1 MKAAVIVRRLLLVPP
16 TLLGVA
22 LIVFVLL
29 RVVPGDPVA
38 MMISPGASAAD
49 ITALH
54 AHYGLD
60 KPIPVQLLIWL
71 GAMLHGDLG
80 QSITSRI
87 GVARLVLRR
96 LPATIEL
103 VLLATL
109 IALVLGTA
117 LALLGAAF
125 RRGGLEWLIDGVIAV
140 TLAISDFVWGL
151 LFILLFDVMFPIL
164 PVSGR
169 IDPAVTAHFATNF
182 YLVESL
188 LTWRFAVAGGLLSHS
203 ILPATALA
211 LPFAA
216 VFARVLKSS
225 LGDAEHQDYVQ
236 MARARGYSR
245 ARVLLAEALP
255 NAIIPTASLTGVQVT
270 FMLAGTVLVE
280 RVFSYE
286 GIGNMAIDAVTN
298 RDLPLIQGIILAF
311 AVMFVAIN
319 LTVDIGLTFLD
330 PRLRHG

>member
-1 MKAAVIVRRLLLVPP
+1 MRAAVLARRLLLVPP

-29 RVVPGDPVA
+29 RVVAGDPVA

-49 ITALH
+49 IRALH

-60 KPIPVQLLIWL
+60 KPIPVQLVIWL

-87 GVARLVLRR
+87 GVVGLVLRR

-109 IALVLGTA
+109 IALALGSA

-125 RRGGLEWLIDGVIAV
+125 RRTGPEWLIDGVIAV
-140 TLAISDFVWGL
+140 ALAIPDFVWGL
-151 LFILLFDVMFPIL
+151 LFILVFDVMFPIL

-169 IDPAVTAHFATNF
+169 IDPSVTEHFATNF
-182 YLVESL
+182 YLIESL
-188 LTWRFAVAGGLLSHS
+188 LTGHFAVAGGLLSHA

-216 VFARVLKSS
+216 VLARVLKTS
-225 LGDAEHQDYVQ
+225 LGDAEHQDYIQ

-255 NAIIPTASLTGVQVT
+255 NAIIPTAALTGVQIT

-286 GIGNMAIDAVTN
+286 GIGSMAIDAVTN

>member
-1 MKAAVIVRRLLLVPP
+1 MRAAVLVRRLLLVPP

-49 ITALH
+49 IRALH

-87 GVARLVLRR
+87 GVAGLVLRR

-103 VLLATL
+103 VLLATS
-109 IALVLGTA
+109 IALVLGSA

-125 RRGGLEWLIDGVIAV
+125 RRTGLEWLVDAIIAV
-140 TLAISDFVWGL
+140 TLAIPDFLWGL

-169 IDPAVTAHFATNF
+169 IDPAIVVRFATDF
-182 YLVESL
+182 YLIESL
-188 LTWRFAVAGGLLSHS
+188 LTWRFAVAGGLLSHA

-216 VFARVLKSS
+216 VFARVLKTS

-255 NAIIPTASLTGVQVT
+255 NAIIPTASLTGVQIT

-286 GIGNMAIDAVTN
+286 GIGSMAIDAVTN

-311 AVMFVAIN
+311 AVMFIAIN
-319 LTVDIGLTFLD
+319 LAVDIGLTFLD

>member
-1 MKAAVIVRRLLLVPP
+1 MRASVLVRRLLLVPP

-22 LIVFVLL
+22 LVVFILL

-49 ITALH
+49 IQALH

-60 KPIPVQLLIWL
+60 KSIPVQLLLWL
-71 GAMLHGDLG
+71 RAVVHGDLG

-87 GVARLVLRR
+87 AVTGLVIQR

-109 IALVLGTA
+109 IALLFGA
-117 LALLGAAF
+117 GLALSGAAF
-125 RRGGLEWLIDGVIAV
+125 RHTGPEWLIDGVIAM
-140 TLAISDFVWGL
+140 TLAIPDFVWGL
-151 LFILLFDVMFPIL
+151 LFILLFDVLFPIL

-169 IDPAVTAHFATNF
+169 IDPSVTEHFTSNF
-182 YLVESL
+182 YLIESL
-188 LTWRFAVAGGLLSHS
+188 LKGHFAIARGLLSHAT
-203 ILPATALA
+203 LPATALA

-216 VFARVLKSS
+216 VLARVLKSS
-225 LGDAEHQDYVQ
+225 LADAEQQDYVQ

-255 NAIIPTASLTGVQVT
+255 NAIIPAAALTGVQIT

-280 RVFSYE
+280 RVFSYQ
-286 GIGNMAIDAVTN
+286 GIGSMAIDAVTN
-298 RDLPLIQGIILAF
+298 RDLPLIQGIVLAF
-311 AVMFVAIN
+311 AIMFIAIN
-319 LTVDIGLTFLD
+319 FAVDIGLTFLD
-330 PRLRHG
+330 PRLRSG